1 MLSIEN
7 VSFSYDVPLLSDV
20 SFDLKESEF
29 IGVVGESGS
38 GKTTLLKIIAGLIDP
53 NEGNVF
59 FENEKVKGPA
69 ELLIPGHDEIKL
81 VNQDFSLDLYHTVRE
96 NIREKILY
104 LKKEDREELIEELLD
119 LMELKKIEQQQ
130 AINLSGGEQQRLA
143 FARALACE
151 PKVLLLDEPFAH
163 LDFKLKNKI
172 TNYLLDLKFIR
183 GLSVI
188 IVTHNGEEVL
198 SMSDRIIHFGDG
210 KINRI
215 DSAEN
220 FYFQPRSK
228 QEAMHFGMINEVEV
242 RLEKKLFRPNDYS
255 LMKTNDFKDELE
267 VKFIGSQFAG
277 PYYLNFFT
285 FESNQLVLFS
295 DKILNDVK
303 RIFIK

>member
-198 SMSDRIIHFGDG
+198 SMSDRIIHFGNG
-210 KINRI
+210 KINRV

-220 FYFQPRSK
+220 FYFQPSSK

-255 LMKTNDFKDELE
+255 LMKTNDYKDELE
-267 VKFIGSQFAG
+267 VKFIGAQFAG

-285 FESNQLVLFS
+285 YETTQIVLFS
-295 DKILNDVK
+295 DNVMTEVVKIY
-303 RIFIK
+303 IK

>member
-1 MLSIEN
+1 MLSIKK
-7 VSFSYDVPLLSDV
+7 VSFAYNTPILSGV
-20 SFDLKESEF
+20 TFDLNEKEF
-29 IGVVGESGS
+29 IGIVGESGS
-38 GKTTLLKIIAGLIDP
+38 GKTTLLKIIAGLIEP
-53 NEGNVF
+53 IEGNVF
-59 FENEKVKGPA
+59 FENEKVKGPS

-104 LKKEDREELIEELLD
+104 LKKEEREELIEELLD
-119 LMELKKIEQQQ
+119 LMELKTIEQQQ
-130 AINLSGGEQQRLA
+130 AISLSGGEQQRLA

-198 SMSDRIIHFGDG
+198 SMSDRIIHFGNG
-210 KINRI
+210 KINRV

-220 FYFQPRSK
+220 FYFKPISK
-228 QEAMHFGMINEVEV
+228 QEAMHFGMINEVQV
-242 RLEKKLFRPNDYS
+242 GDDKKLFRPNDYRLEFS
-255 LMKTNDFKDELE
+255 SEFNQELK
-267 VKFIGSQFAG
+267 VVYTGSQFTG

-285 FESNQLVLFS
+285 FEGEQIVLFS
-295 DKILNDVK
+295 ENVMTELVKIY
-303 RIFIK
+303 IK